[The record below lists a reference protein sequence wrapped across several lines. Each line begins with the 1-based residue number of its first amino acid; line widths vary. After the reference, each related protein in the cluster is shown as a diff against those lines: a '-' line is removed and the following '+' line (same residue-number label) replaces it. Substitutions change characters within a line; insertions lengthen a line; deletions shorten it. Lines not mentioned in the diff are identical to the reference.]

1 VLIERL
7 RERTRTDARARAA
20 VFDFDGT
27 LVLIRAGWMPVMLDM
42 MMETLRPLGPD
53 AKVLRAEAEEYV
65 ARFTGRDTLIQMQ
78 AFADHVHSLGGTPL
92 AAVEYK
98 REFARRIRGV
108 SQERLDAVRT
118 GALVS
123 DGVMVP
129 GARVLLNELRSAG
142 VRIFLASGTAH
153 DVVVHEAE
161 LLGIASYFEAIHGS
175 APGMLGK
182 RELLA
187 ELIRQGLSP
196 AEIITFG
203 DGRVEIEAARAID
216 GIAVGVAT
224 DEPAC
229 VDVDPKKRGWL
240 RDAGADF
247 IIPNYLEAGLLATV
261 AGIG

>member
-1 VLIERL
+1 
-7 RERTRTDARARAA
+7 
-20 VFDFDGT
+20 
-27 LVLIRAGWMPVMLDM
+27 MPVMLDM
-42 MMETLRPLGPD
+42 MMETLGPLGPD
-53 AKVLRAEAEEYV
+53 ASILRAEAEGYV

-78 AFADHVHSLGGTPL
+78 AFAEHVQSLGGAPL
-92 AAVEYK
+92 PAAEYK

-108 SQERLDAVRT
+108 SEKRLNAVRT

-129 GARVLLNELRSAG
+129 GARALLDELRAAG

-153 DVVVHEAE
+153 AVVVQEAE
-161 LLGIASYFEAIHGS
+161 LLGIASYFEAVHGS
-175 APGMLGK
+175 APGMLSK

-187 ELIRQGLSP
+187 ELVRAGLSP
-196 AEIITFG
+196 DEIITFG
-203 DGRVEIEAARAID
+203 DGRVEIEAARAIG

-229 VDVDPKKRGWL
+229 IEVDRKKRGWL

-247 IIPNYLEAGLLATV
+247 IIPNYLETGLLATV
-261 AGIG
+261 AGIV

>member
-1 VLIERL
+1 MIERL
-7 RERTRTDARARAA
+7 RSGTRTCARARAA

-42 MMETLRPLGPD
+42 MMETLEPLGPD
-53 AKVLRAEAEEYV
+53 AASLRTEAEEYV

-78 AFADHVHSLGGTPL
+78 AFADHVQSLGGTALP
-92 AAVEYK
+92 AAEYK
-98 REFARRIRGV
+98 REFARRIHSV
-108 SQERLDAVRT
+108 SEQRLQAVRT

-123 DGVMVP
+123 DRVMVP
-129 GARVLLNELRSAG
+129 GARGLLEELRNAG

-153 DVVVHEAE
+153 EVVVQEAE
-161 LLGIASYFEAIHGS
+161 LLGIAGYFEGIYGS
-175 APGMLGK
+175 APGVLSK

-187 ELIRQGLSP
+187 WLLGEKLAP
-196 AEIITFG
+196 EEIVTFG

-224 DEPAC
+224 DEPTCIA
-229 VDVDPKKRGWL
+229 VDPKKRGWL

-261 AGIG
+261 AGIA

>member
-1 VLIERL
+1 VIERL
-7 RERTRTDARARAA
+7 REITRTGARARAA

-42 MMETLRPLGPD
+42 MMETLEPLGTD
-53 AKVLRAEAEEYV
+53 ASALRLEAEEYV

-78 AFADHVHSLGGTPL
+78 AFAEHVQTLGGVALP
-92 AAVEYK
+92 AIEYK
-98 REFARRIRGV
+98 REFARRIRSV
-108 SQERLDAVRT
+108 SEKRLNAVRT
-118 GALVS
+118 GELVS

-129 GARVLLNELRSAG
+129 GARPLLEELRSAG
-142 VRIFLASGTAH
+142 VRMFLASGTGH
-153 DVVVHEAE
+153 DVVVQEAE
-161 LLGIASYFEAIHGS
+161 LLGIAGYFEGIYGS
-175 APGMLGK
+175 AAGLPSK

-187 ELIRQGLSP
+187 RLVGEGLAP
-196 AEIITFG
+196 EEIITFG

-229 VDVDPKKRGWL
+229 VEVDIKKRGWL

-261 AGIG
+261 AGVH

>member
-7 RERTRTDARARAA
+7 RQGTRKATRARAA

-42 MMETLRPLGPD
+42 MMETLAPLGPD
-53 AKVLRAEAEEYV
+53 ASILRVEAEEYV
-65 ARFTGRDTLIQMQ
+65 ARFTGRDTLIQME
-78 AFADHVHSLGGTPL
+78 AFAEHIQSLGGTPL
-92 AAVEYK
+92 AALEYK

-108 SQERLDAVRT
+108 SEKRLDAVRT

-129 GARVLLNELRSAG
+129 GARALLEELRSAG
-142 VRIFLASGTAH
+142 VRTFLASGTAH
-153 DVVVHEAE
+153 EVVVQEAE
-161 LLGIASYFEAIHGS
+161 LLGIADYFEAIHGS
-175 APGMLGK
+175 APGMLSK
-182 RELLA
+182 RDLLA
-187 ELIRQGLSP
+187 RLLDDGLLP
-196 AEIITFG
+196 DEVITFG

-224 DEPAC
+224 DEPEC
-229 VDVDPKKRGWL
+229 VEVDPKKRGWL

-247 IIPNYLEAGLLATV
+247 IIPNYLETGLLATV